1 MPFHAKK
8 KKINRTECKSKT
20 EKGERKFRSCFILY
34 TITAYYCS
42 FLCVFFVFVQFCCFS
57 FCCCCYQCG
66 RCRDTHLR
74 FFQFFSPFF
83 HLRRGKAV
91 QRRME
96 KTTATL
102 KKKRRGNQL
111 VKKKKLTFIIWLDK
125 KIDFG
130 RKGQRREREER
141 RKADSHVKTSKGT
154 VTRQLLLSPP
164 S

>member
-1 MPFHAKK
+1 MKRRQKKKNATHASKDNKNISNRLKKKELKAQCFPIQKK
-8 KKINRTECKSKT
+8 KKLNRTECKSKT

-102 KKKRRGNQL
+102 KKKEEATNRS
-111 VKKKKLTFIIWLDK
+111 KKKS
-125 KIDFG
+125 
-130 RKGQRREREER
+130 
-141 RKADSHVKTSKGT
+141 SH
-154 VTRQLLLSPP
+154 L
-164 S
+164 